1 MVFSFDRHFQTHKNL
16 RTKKEDCNDSNFVI
30 KPIFETLLFEQQQN
44 NIDSA
49 TMPTLTGSQ

>member
-30 KPIFETLLFEQQQN
+30 KPIFETPF
-44 NIDSA
+44 
-49 TMPTLTGSQ
+49 